1 MSTAP
6 ARARSG
12 VARPGKTGAS
22 RPQNE
27 RPALR
32 VVQPGELSPKV
43 RRRRAGA
50 AAVLTII
57 VVFVG
62 LFGLA
67 VCQAIMAQNQ
77 MRLDR
82 LDAEV
87 ADAQARYQRMR
98 LRVAQLE
105 SPERI
110 VAAAQERLGM
120 VPPATVRYLSPSGA
134 VADEVHAATAPPDE
148 LDRDTGLD
156 PDAPAPSTGGST
168 AWAAI
173 KPYLGGTP

>member
-1 MSTAP
+1 MTVARAQRTGTAPRRAPAP
-6 ARARSG
+6 ARP
-12 VARPGKTGAS
+12 ARP
-22 RPQNE
+22 N
-27 RPALR
+27 LR
-32 VVQPGELSPKV
+32 VVHPGELSPKV

-134 VADEVHAATAPPDE
+134 VADEVHTATAPPDPG

>member
-1 MSTAP
+1 MSSGSATARTHARPVRAAAQP
-6 ARARSG
+6 ARRG
-12 VARPGKTGAS
+12 QPARPA
-22 RPQNE
+22 RP
-27 RPALR
+27 PLR
-32 VVQPGELSPKV
+32 VVRPGELSPKV

-50 AAVLTII
+50 AAVLA
-57 VVFVG
+57 VLLVFGG

-82 LDAEV
+82 LDREV
-87 ADAQARYQRMR
+87 ADAQARYQRLR
-98 LRVAQLE
+98 LRVAELE

-120 VPPATVRYLSPSGA
+120 VPPETVRYLSPSGEA
-134 VADEVHAATAPPDE
+134 AGEVRAAAATPPPEQTD
-148 LDRDTGLD
+148 DGNGGG
-156 PDAPAPSTGGST
+156 TGGGA

-173 KPYLGGTP
+173 KPYLGGRP

>member
-1 MSTAP
+1 VSTAKARVAAPRRAP
-6 ARARSG
+6 ATT
-12 VARPGKTGAS
+12 RPA
-22 RPQNE
+22 

-32 VVQPGELSPKV
+32 VVKPGELSPRV

-50 AAVLTII
+50 AAVVALL
-57 VVFVG
+57 VVFGG

-67 VCQAIMAQNQ
+67 VCQAVMAQNQ

-82 LDAEV
+82 LGREV
-87 ADAQARYQRMR
+87 ADAQARYQR
-98 LRVAQLE
+98 LRFQVAQLE

-134 VADEVHAATAPPDE
+134 VADEVLGDGGDAPPE
-148 LDRDTGLD
+148 
-156 PDAPAPSTGGST
+156 DAPAEQGGSGA

-173 KPYLGGTP
+173 KPYLGGRP

>member
-1 MSTAP
+1 MSARAQRVAAPRRPPAAPAPAP
-6 ARARSG
+6 ARPA
-12 VARPGKTGAS
+12 
-22 RPQNE
+22 

-32 VVQPGELSPKV
+32 VVQPGELTPKV

-50 AAVLTII
+50 AAVLTIV
-57 VVFVG
+57 VVFAG

-87 ADAQARYQRMR
+87 ADAQARYQRLR
-98 LRVAQLE
+98 LRVAELE

-120 VPPATVRYLSPSGA
+120 VPPSTVRYLSPSGA
-134 VADEVHAATAPPDE
+134 VADEVQAAAAASAPDSGSGGQA
-148 LDRDTGLD
+148 DQ
-156 PDAPAPSTGGST
+156 GGSGA

-173 KPYLGGTP
+173 KPYLGGRP